1 MYRGLLTYT
10 LFLKLHVVVFFF
22 YQLPFRVR
30 MGNASSLHLVFFF
43 VNRCAVCDDMRWL
56 SEGEKS
62 GLLTTDRKPIGSS
75 FYYPDL
81 GLENLEYGY

>member
-1 MYRGLLTYT
+1 M
-10 LFLKLHVVVFFF
+10 
-22 YQLPFRVR
+22 
-30 MGNASSLHLVFFF
+30 
-43 VNRCAVCDDMRWL
+43 NRCTVCDDMRWL
-56 SEGEKS
+56 SEGEKL

>member
-1 MYRGLLTYT
+1 
-10 LFLKLHVVVFFF
+10 
-22 YQLPFRVR
+22 
-30 MGNASSLHLVFFF
+30 MGNASSSHLVFFF

-56 SEGEKS
+56 SEGEKP
-62 GLLTTDRKPIGSS
+62 GLLTTDRKPIGSP